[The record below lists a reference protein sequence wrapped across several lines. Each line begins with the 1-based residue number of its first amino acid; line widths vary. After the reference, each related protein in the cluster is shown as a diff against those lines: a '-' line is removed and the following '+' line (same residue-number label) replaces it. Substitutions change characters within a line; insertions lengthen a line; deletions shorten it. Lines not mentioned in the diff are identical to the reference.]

1 MAQLLGQVNVG
12 TVVKL
17 NENGNPTDY
26 LVVHQGK
33 PSSLYDDSCD
43 GTWLLRKDI
52 YANQPWNSSNNNT
65 FTSAT
70 INATYLPSLLALYD
84 TYIQPAIKTV
94 KIPYCVGNGNS
105 TVNSGASGYSCQLFL
120 LSGYEVGWT
129 TSTSS
134 YFPVDGAKLSYF
146 EAGTGSSA
154 NNKRIAKLNDN
165 ATYWWLRS
173 PITGNTSNVWYVNSN
188 GDYRNINAGDS
199 YGVRPAMILPTTL
212 IVESDGTITT
222 APDLSI
228 YIPSNAMQGQ
238 PIPISWS
245 VVSNAQSY
253 QLQRNTGSSWETIY
267 TGAEASFTDTA
278 GGDWTTVQYQVAVS
292 TDGSSY
298 GAYIQSDTITVVPA
312 STLVISG
319 QDGDLG
325 IITADIGYTV
335 TSDTGNQISLV
346 RTVNG
351 IQYGARTVG
360 SGFAYNIPVM
370 ELPTGTGTIVI
381 KATVQASTGSV
392 TVTRTWTYTKT
403 PINFTNSGSVGSL
416 SVNGQ
421 TVLPTTLAEAVR
433 TSPVWGGSLDLALQ
447 ELSNAALYKTSAP
460 TQEIGTLAEGT
471 IIYLN
476 ENGSPV
482 PFYVAKQNYE
492 PEHNTNRTL
501 VVRKDVV
508 TRGQWNSSGVNTYDG
523 STIDTWFNSTY
534 LNTLDSNVQTA
545 IGTTNIPATSP
556 YNSGVIRLEKGVFA
570 LSATELG
577 KTGANFNT
585 EGSPLSIS
593 NILEIAQLN
602 GSNTEQWTRTPITS
616 GTRYAVPMSVIGG
629 AGNSACES
637 NFGYRPA
644 FTLPSDFT
652 AYLDEPTTGLFDI
665 QNNLLLSLPG
675 SGGTGFAQ
683 IETGSYTGT
692 GTYGSG
698 NPNSLTFGFVPQ
710 LLVVQL
716 RSSSGRVNGI
726 WLGLFSPSLYTESYS
741 DMAYRYGL
749 GSATDDCHAKRTETT
764 VYWYS
769 TSAPDQFNNSNQ
781 KYTYF
786 AIG

>member
-52 YANQPWNSSNNNT
+52 YANQQWNSSNNNT
-65 FTSAT
+65 FTSAI
-70 INATYLPSLLALYD
+70 INTTYLPSLLALYD
-84 TYIQPAIKTV
+84 TDIQSVIKTV
-94 KIPYCVGNGNS
+94 KIPYCVGGGSS
-105 TVNSGASGYSCQLFL
+105 TVNSGSSGFSCQLFL
-120 LSGYEVGWT
+120 LSGYEVGFT
-129 TSTSS
+129 QSDNQ

-146 EAGTGSSA
+146 ESGTGSSA
-154 NNKRIAKLNDN
+154 LNKRIAKLNGS
-165 ATYWWLRS
+165 ATNWWLRS
-173 PITGNTSNVWYVNSN
+173 PNTDNTNSVWGVNS
-188 GDYRNINAGDS
+188 GGYYLSWNANDS

-212 IVESDGTITT
+212 LVESDGTITT

-267 TGAEASFTDTA
+267 TGADASFTDTA
-278 GGDWTTVQYQVAVS
+278 GDWTTVQYQVAVS

-298 GAYIQSDTITVVPA
+298 GAYVQSDTITVIPA
-312 STLVISG
+312 STLAISG

-335 TSDTGNQISLV
+335 TSDTGNQINLV

-351 IQYGARTVG
+351 VQYGARTVD

-381 KATVQASTGSV
+381 KATVQASTGQV

-403 PINFTNSGSVGSL
+403 PISFTNSGSVGSL

-447 ELSNAALYKTSAP
+447 SLSSAALYKTSAP
-460 TQEIGTLAEGT
+460 TQEIGTLEEGT

-492 PEHNTNRTL
+492 PNYNTNRTL
-501 VVRKDVV
+501 VVRKDAV
-508 TRGQWNSSGVNTYDG
+508 TQGQWNSSGVNTYNG

-534 LNTLDSNVQTA
+534 LNTLDSDVQTA

-570 LSATELG
+570 LSMTELG
-577 KTGANFNT
+577 QSNTYFNV
-585 EGSPLSIS
+585 EGSALPIANTL
-593 NILEIAQLN
+593 NIAYQNEGA
-602 GSNTEQWTRTPITS
+602 TTQWTRSPITNTTTGAWRLDSVGTINSS
-616 GTRYAVPMSVIGG
+616 GCTVS
-629 AGNSACES
+629 S
-637 NFGYRPA
+637 GYRPA
-644 FTLPSDFT
+644 FTLPSTFI
-652 AYLDEPTTGLFDI
+652 AYLGESTTGLFDI

-675 SGGTGFAQ
+675 VQ

-692 GTYGSG
+692 GTFGSS
-698 NPNSLTFGFVPQ
+698 NPNTLTFGFSPKLIVVYGVYISGNTYPFNFYNNPPITSPIGIPDTFTQGCGLYKTTNGTPFGKYNKSTKTFSWYNTASAGAQ
-710 LLVVQL
+710 L
-716 RSSSGRVNGI
+716 N
-726 WLGLFSPSLYTESYS
+726 ES
-741 DMAYRYGL
+741 A
-749 GSATDDCHAKRTETT
+749 
-764 VYWYS
+764 VYY
-769 TSAPDQFNNSNQ
+769 
-781 KYTYF
+781 YI